1 MEELENIQEDVEL
14 QEENGNEKRQLGD
27 APKAI
32 VNNNT
37 TLRADLQDCY
47 NQLRSGKIGLREAKE
62 IANMA
67 GKIVSSAKAQL
78 DYNITVGK
86 PDKEIDF
93 FEDAKLSH

>member
-1 MEELENIQEDVEL
+1 MEELENIQNETEL
-14 QEENGNEKRQLGD
+14 QEEDGKRQLGD

-67 GKIVSSAKAQL
+67 GKIVASAKAQL

-93 FEDAKLSH
+93 FEDAKI